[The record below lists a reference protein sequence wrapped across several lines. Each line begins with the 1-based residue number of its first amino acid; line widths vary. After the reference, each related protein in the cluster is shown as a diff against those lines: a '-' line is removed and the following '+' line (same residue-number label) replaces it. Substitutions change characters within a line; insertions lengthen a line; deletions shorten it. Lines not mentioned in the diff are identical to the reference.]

1 MDDTTSATTN
11 LFPTA
16 AITATNWSP
25 PTDLVSGHGYVVL
38 VRALRGTVP
47 GPWSSPHTI
56 SVSTPVATGPGTTAA
71 GVRSALS
78 WSAVT
83 IARPTPTGPATGV
96 GAIRPAFTW
105 TPVPGAIGYAIW
117 VNDVS
122 TGVNGLHTAQVSDT
136 VWVPPTDL
144 VSGRTYSWQVRALN
158 ANGLGAWTPLES
170 FTVGK
175 AVPIGPGGPEPVLRP
190 TFTWAGLA
198 GSTTYQVRVDDLT
211 TGQTK
216 RFLPL
221 VSVNQAWTP
230 PTDLVRGHSYRWWVR
245 VVVPGPRGMWYGA
258 WSSSKDFRIV

>member
-1 MDDTTSATTN
+1 
-11 LFPTA
+11 
-16 AITATNWSP
+16 
-25 PTDLVSGHGYVVL
+25 V
-38 VRALRGTVP
+38 
-47 GPWSSPHTI
+47 
-56 SVSTPVATGPGTTAA
+56 
-71 GVRSALS
+71 
-78 WSAVT
+78 AVT
-83 IARPTPTGPATGV
+83 RPTSTGPATGV

-105 TPVPGAIGYAIW
+105 IPVPGAIGYAVR

-122 TGVNGLHTAQVSDT
+122 AGVNGLYTAQVSDT

-144 VSGRTYSWQVRALN
+144 VSGRTYSWQVRELN

-170 FTVGK
+170 FNVGK
-175 AVPIGPGGPEPVLRP
+175 AVPIGPGGPEPGLRP

-230 PTDLVRGHSYRWWVR
+230 PADLVRGHSYRWWVR
-245 VVVPGPRGMWYGA
+245 VVVPGPRGTWYGA
-258 WSSSKDFRIV
+258 WSASKDFRIV